1 MGVIMLTS
9 SQLSAKKE
17 ELSSLNST
25 LKEQINEL
33 QMQIKSLDSEW
44 EGNAADAYKAR
55 AQKDI
60 GRMENLCQ
68 VVDSYVKA
76 LDTIIAEYK
85 KAESMNVA
93 TAKN

>member
-1 MGVIMLTS
+1 MLTA
-9 SQLSAKKE
+9 SQLEAKKE

-25 LKEQINEL
+25 LKTQIKEL
-33 QMQIKSLDSEW
+33 QMQIKSLDAEW

-55 AQKDI
+55 SQKDI
-60 GRMENLCQ
+60 SRMENLCS
-68 VVDSYVKA
+68 VIDSYVKA

>member
-1 MGVIMLTS
+1 MGVIMLTA
-9 SQLSAKKE
+9 SQLEAKKE

-25 LKEQINEL
+25 LKTQIKEL
-33 QMQIKSLDSEW
+33 QMQIKSLDAEW

-55 AQKDI
+55 SQKDI
-60 GRMENLCQ
+60 GRMENLCS
-68 VVDSYVKA
+68 VIDSYVKA

>member
-1 MGVIMLTS
+1 MLTA
-9 SQLSAKKE
+9 SQLEAKKE

-25 LKEQINEL
+25 LKTQIKEL
-33 QMQIKSLDSEW
+33 QMQIKSLDAEW

-55 AQKDI
+55 SQKDI
-60 GRMENLCQ
+60 GRMENLCS
-68 VVDSYVKA
+68 VIDSYVKA

>member
-1 MGVIMLTS
+1 MGVIMLTA
-9 SQLSAKKE
+9 SQLEAKKE

-25 LKEQINEL
+25 LKTQIKEL
-33 QMQIKSLDSEW
+33 QMQIKSLDAEW

-55 AQKDI
+55 SQKDI
-60 GRMENLCQ
+60 SRMENLCS
-68 VVDSYVKA
+68 VIDSYVKA